1 MELKLVGDNLSS
13 CFKHVLTPNMPL
25 DDLIFILVE
34 ACNGWVNLF
43 FFGSLGK
50 LMEIEKQMAFSGC
63 IFN

>member
-1 MELKLVGDNLSS
+1 MGDNSSS
-13 CFKHVLTPNMPL
+13 CFKHVLTQSMPL

-34 ACNGWVNLF
+34 AFNGWVNF
-43 FFGSLGK
+43 FFCSFGK